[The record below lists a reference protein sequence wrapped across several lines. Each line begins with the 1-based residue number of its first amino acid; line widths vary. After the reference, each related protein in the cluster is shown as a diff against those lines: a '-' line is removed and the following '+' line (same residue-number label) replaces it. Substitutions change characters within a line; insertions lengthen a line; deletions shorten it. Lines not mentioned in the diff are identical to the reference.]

1 MFNSAGSAK
10 NTANGGFNMKKK
22 HVCILGA
29 VATVLV
35 IAAAVTM
42 SILYKEELKG
52 VVSSARDK
60 VISLKQKYFC
70 GDEFENYADM

>member
-1 MFNSAGSAK
+1 
-10 NTANGGFNMKKK
+10 MKKK

-29 VATVLV
+29 VATLLV

-42 SILYKEELKG
+42 SILYKEELKDII
-52 VVSSARDK
+52 SALRDK
-60 VISLKQKYFC
+60 MISVKKKYFC